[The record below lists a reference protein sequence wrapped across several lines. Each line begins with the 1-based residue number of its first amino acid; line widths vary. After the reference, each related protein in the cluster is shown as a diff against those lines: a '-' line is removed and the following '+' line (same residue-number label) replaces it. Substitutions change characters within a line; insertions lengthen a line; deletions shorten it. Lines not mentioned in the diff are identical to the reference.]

1 MSHVVY
7 SPAEGD
13 NREVTVFGL
22 TFTAGKPAKVPAD
35 VFTRLSVNPTFKVAE
50 TADEPAEPA
59 KVDGRSKA
67 ARALREEEAKARA
80 AAHAAEVEA
89 AKSAD
94 KDD

>member
-7 SPAEGD
+7 SPAEG
-13 NREVTVFGL
+13 ESLSVTVFGL
-22 TFTAGKPAKVPAD
+22 TFKAGKAVEVPAD
-35 VFTRLSVNPTFKVAE
+35 VFGRLSVNPTFKVADRAE
-50 TADEPAEPA
+50 EKAEPA

-89 AKSAD
+89 AKAAD
-94 KDD
+94 KED